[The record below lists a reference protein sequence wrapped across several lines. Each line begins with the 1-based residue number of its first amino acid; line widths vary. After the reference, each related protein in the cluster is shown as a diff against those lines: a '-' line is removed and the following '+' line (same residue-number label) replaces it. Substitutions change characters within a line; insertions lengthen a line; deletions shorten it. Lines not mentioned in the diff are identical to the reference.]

1 LAFVADFGTLNFHL
15 KTKID
20 MENNTLTNHENGNDA
35 NRLLAAAI
43 IQAVI
48 KHDWAYM
55 LTLFPEGV
63 EHRGVN
69 NTVEHFDDWDT
80 YDTFAR
86 YVSPA
91 RTMLIDKCLNKA
103 LECLSNGCS

>member
-1 LAFVADFGTLNFHL
+1 MTELDL
-15 KTKID
+15 K
-20 MENNTLTNHENGNDA
+20 NQSPNDA
-35 NRLLAAAI
+35 KPLLAAAI

-63 EHRGVN
+63 EHKGIN
-69 NTVEHFDDWDT
+69 NTVEHFADWDT
-80 YDTFAR
+80 YDDFAR

-91 RTMLIDKCLNKA
+91 RTMLIDKCLNKV

>member
-1 LAFVADFGTLNFHL
+1 
-15 KTKID
+15 
-20 MENNTLTNHENGNDA
+20 MENNTLINLENGNDA
-35 NRLLAAAI
+35 NCLLAAAI
-43 IQAVI
+43 IKSVI
-48 KHDWAYM
+48 SHDWAYM
-55 LTLFPEGV
+55 LNLFPEGV
-63 EHRGVN
+63 EHRGIN

-80 YDTFAR
+80 YEDFAR

>member
-1 LAFVADFGTLNFHL
+1 
-15 KTKID
+15 
-20 MENNTLTNHENGNDA
+20 MENKTSINHENGNDA

-43 IQAVI
+43 IQSVI

-63 EHRGVN
+63 EHRGIN

-80 YDTFAR
+80 YEDFAR

-103 LECLSNGCS
+103 LNCLSNGCS